1 MAKDKIYPSFKEAVA
16 DIPDGATVIMG
27 GWGAPGDLPDNL
39 TVALR
44 DHGAKNL
51 TIICVN
57 PGTPQRMADAW
68 GKKTE
73 HITPGILIANKQVKK
88 VICSISFPTTAFE
101 KAMLAGEVKV
111 EWCPQG
117 TLAER
122 MRAGGAGIGGFYTR
136 TGVGTIVAEG
146 KEKKIIDGK
155 EYILELSLKAD
166 YALIRAYKADRLGNL
181 IYRGMQR
188 GFNSIEATAAKIT
201 IAEVDDIVEV
211 GELAPEVI
219 VTPEIFVD
227 RIVKIPKEGRK

>member
-1 MAKDKIYPSFKEAVA
+1 MAKNKIYPGFKEAVA
-16 DIPDGATVIMG
+16 DIPDGATVITG

-44 DHGAKNL
+44 DHGAKDL
-51 TIICVN
+51 TIICVT

-73 HITPGILIANKQVKK
+73 HITPNILIANKQVKK

-101 KAMLAGEVKV
+101 KAMLAGEIEV
-111 EWCPQG
+111 EWSPQG

-122 MRAGGAGIGGFYTR
+122 IRAGGAGIGGFYTR
-136 TGVGTIVAEG
+136 TGVGTVVAEG

-155 EYILELSLKAD
+155 EYILELPLKAD
-166 YALIRAYKADRLGNL
+166 YALIRAYKADKLGNL

-188 GFNSIEATAAKIT
+188 GFNSIEAPAARIT

-211 GELAPEVI
+211 GELDPDII
-219 VTPEIFVD
+219 VTPELFVD
-227 RIVKIPKEGRK
+227 RLVKIPKEGEK